1 VGESGRCS
9 AGRRR
14 TVALYVDEIKDY
26 TAIAKL
32 RGLQYCHWCRMSA
45 GTEAELRLS
54 ASAGG
59 A

>member
-1 VGESGRCS
+1 
-9 AGRRR
+9 
-14 TVALYVDEIKDY
+14 VALYVDEIKDY